1 MKFFFFFSPGFS
13 ISPCV
18 LSFLELVTYIACD
31 CSFDVSGLQPF
42 RFTFCLLILI
52 PNDHFH
58 FGSHSHAFDFC
69 NIKLKQSLLVAREQ
83 FLFYYRFKK
92 KGTVQFIKPILHQS
106 SRVIQPTNMVVTSGS
121 HWLLRVRVEVCGL
134 RVGEKRLLRLK
145 GGTYDYVRPWCHC
158 CFIPSLVFTSCW
170 QAHSRHTYPQISC
183 LGSNLFCAFLVM
195 DVVVCVAFFQRIQ
208 FQYNIKCCTCL
219 CCCPW
224 YLADLFSYILGCV
237 SLEVV

>member
-1 MKFFFFFSPGFS
+1 MGKIKIKTAKRKKMWSCFISRISNSFPYFLSSCMMKMHEENFIFFLTVKSNFTDYLFLNFTDYFYLWNSFFFFSPGFS

-92 KGTVQFIKPILHQS
+92 KGTV
-106 SRVIQPTNMVVTSGS
+106 
-121 HWLLRVRVEVCGL
+121 
-134 RVGEKRLLRLK
+134 
-145 GGTYDYVRPWCHC
+145 
-158 CFIPSLVFTSCW
+158 
-170 QAHSRHTYPQISC
+170 
-183 LGSNLFCAFLVM
+183 
-195 DVVVCVAFFQRIQ
+195 
-208 FQYNIKCCTCL
+208 
-219 CCCPW
+219 
-224 YLADLFSYILGCV
+224 
-237 SLEVV
+237 